1 MKKDNV
7 ISILLKML
15 SYSISFL
22 VLIFLILVIVN
33 GMKYFSVEF
42 FTSYPTD
49 GMRNGGIFPAILGS
63 IYMILLSSIFAIPF
77 GIITGV
83 FLAEFSENK
92 LSKIIDLSVTSL
104 SGVPSIVFGLFGL
117 SLFCITLGFG
127 TSLIAGALTLSIMT
141 LPVISS
147 ATAEA
152 ICAIPVE
159 LKESAYALG
168 LKRNEVI
175 FKVLLPAAKK
185 RLITAALIG
194 FGRTIGETAPILL
207 TGAVF
212 YSTSL
217 PKNIFSPVMTLPT
230 HIYYLVAAYGESA
243 KWMAQG
249 TASFL
254 MIFVLGIYLIAF
266 LVGGRRNG

>member
-1 MKKDNV
+1 
-7 ISILLKML
+7 LLRIL
-15 SYSISFL
+15 SYSISS
-22 VLIFLILVIVN
+22 LIFVFLVIVIFD
-33 GMKYFSVEF
+33 GAKYFSTEF

-49 GMRNGGIFPAILGS
+49 GMKSGGIFPAILGS
-63 IYMILLSSIFAIPF
+63 FYMILLSLIFSVPL

-92 LSKIIDLSVTSL
+92 LSKIIDMSITSL
-104 SGVPSIVFGLFGL
+104 SGIPSIVFGLFGL
-117 SLFCITLGFG
+117 SLFSITFGFG
-127 TSLIAGALTLSIMT
+127 TSLIAGALTLSLMT

-152 ICAIPVE
+152 IRALPIE

-175 FKVLLPAAKK
+175 FKVILPAARK
-185 RLITAALIG
+185 RIITASLIG
-194 FGRTIGETAPILL
+194 FGRSIGETAPILL

-243 KWMAQG
+243 KWMAKG

-254 MIFVLGIYLIAF
+254 MIFVLAIYLITF